1 MSNGPDHLDD
11 LFAEMKAEP
20 RWPASIDETLEDR
33 IMQELS
39 KTRRKRG
46 TRRALMAGLAALAI
60 LAGSVGIVAAGG
72 LEIVKGWFGKVELV
86 SPDGESK
93 RFNIQGD
100 EVFDDEGNAVGQITI
115 TSESGERQ
123 IPKRVTAE
131 LPHHEK

>member
-1 MSNGPDHLDD
+1 MSNGPDHLDN
-11 LFAEMKAEP
+11 LFADMRAES

-46 TRRALMAGLAALAI
+46 THRALMAGVAALAI

-86 SPDGESK
+86 SPNGESK
-93 RFNIQGD
+93 TFNIQGD
-100 EVFDDEGNAVGQITI
+100 EVFDNEGNAVGQITI
-115 TSESGERQ
+115 TNESGERQ
-123 IPKRVTAE
+123 IPPRVTLE
-131 LPHHEK
+131 RLHREE